1 MSMRPHEI
9 VASLRI
15 YADAMAQAAVTKASD
30 GASRARLNFGA
41 ALLLETADLV
51 LQLQTRLVK
60 QAFAYEHAE
69 AANARRWPLLQDD
82 DTDPGAAL

>member
-51 LQLQTRLVK
+51 LQLQTRLVQ
-60 QAFAYEHAE
+60 QAVAYEHGE
-69 AANARRWPLLQDD
+69 AANARRWPLLEDD
-82 DTDPGAAL
+82 DTGPGAAL

>member
-1 MSMRPHEI
+1 MRMRPHEI

-30 GASRARLNFGA
+30 TGSRARLNFGA
-41 ALLLETADLV
+41 SLLLETADLV

-60 QAFAYEHAE
+60 QAVAYEHGE
-69 AANARRWPLLQDD
+69 AANARRWPLLEDD
-82 DTDPGAAL
+82 DTDAGAAL

>member
-41 ALLLETADLV
+41 SLLLETADLV
-51 LQLQTRLVK
+51 LQLQTRLVQ
-60 QAFAYEHAE
+60 QAVAFEHGE
-69 AANARRWPLLQDD
+69 AANARRWPLLDDD

>member
-15 YADAMAQAAVTKASD
+15 YADAMAQAAATKASD
-30 GASRARLNFGA
+30 TASRARLNFGA
-41 ALLLETADLV
+41 SLLLETADLV

-60 QAFAYEHAE
+60 QAVAYEHGE
-69 AANARRWPLLQDD
+69 AANARRWPLLEDD
-82 DTDPGAAL
+82 DADPGAGL

>member
-1 MSMRPHEI
+1 MRPHEI

-41 ALLLETADLV
+41 SLLLETADLV

-60 QAFAYEHAE
+60 QAVAYEHAE
-69 AANARRWPLLQDD
+69 AANAQRWPLLEPDD
-82 DTDPGAAL
+82 NDPGAAL

>member
-1 MSMRPHEI
+1 MNMRPHEI

-15 YADAMAQAAVTKASD
+15 YADAMAQAAVTKATD

-41 ALLLETADLV
+41 SLLLETADLV

-60 QAFAYEHAE
+60 QAVAYEHAE
-69 AANARRWPLLQDD
+69 AANAQQWPLLEPDD
-82 DTDPGAAL
+82 DDPGAAL

>member
-30 GASRARLNFGA
+30 GASRSRLNFGA
-41 ALLLETADLV
+41 SLLFETADLV
-51 LQLQTRLVK
+51 LQLQTRLVQ
-60 QAFAYEHAE
+60 QAVAYEHGE
-69 AANARRWPLLQDD
+69 AANARRWPLLEDD

>member
-41 ALLLETADLV
+41 SLLLETADLV

-60 QAFAYEHAE
+60 QAVAYEHGE
-69 AANARRWPLLQDD
+69 AAGQAKWPLLEDD

>member
-15 YADAMAQAAVTKASD
+15 YADAMAQAAATKASD

-41 ALLLETADLV
+41 SLLLETADLV

-60 QAFAYEHAE
+60 QAVAYEHGE
-69 AANARRWPLLQDD
+69 AANARRWPLLEDD
-82 DTDPGAAL
+82 DADPGAAL

>member
-30 GASRARLNFGA
+30 TASRARLNFGA
-41 ALLLETADLV
+41 SLLLETADLV
-51 LQLQTRLVK
+51 LQLQTRLVQ
-60 QAFAYEHAE
+60 QAVAYEHAE
-69 AANARRWPLLQDD
+69 AANARRWPLLEDD

>member
-30 GASRARLNFGA
+30 TASRARLNFGA
-41 ALLLETADLV
+41 SLLLETADLV
-51 LQLQTRLVK
+51 LQLQTRLVQ
-60 QAFAYEHAE
+60 QAVAYEHAE
-69 AANARRWPLLQDD
+69 AANAQRWPLLEDD
-82 DTDPGAAL
+82 DADPGAAL

>member
-41 ALLLETADLV
+41 SLLLETADLV

-60 QAFAYEHAE
+60 QAVAYEHAE
-69 AANARRWPLLQDD
+69 AAHEQRWPLLDPDD
-82 DTDPGAAL
+82 NDPGAAL

>member
-30 GASRARLNFGA
+30 TASRARLNFGA
-41 ALLLETADLV
+41 SLLLETAGLV
-51 LQLQTRLVK
+51 LQLQTRLVQ
-60 QAFAYEHAE
+60 QAVAYEHGE
-69 AANARRWPLLQDD
+69 AANARRWPLLEDD

>member
-41 ALLLETADLV
+41 SLLLETADLV

-60 QAFAYEHAE
+60 QAVAHEHAE
-69 AANARRWPLLQDD
+69 AANARRWPLLEDD

>member
-15 YADAMAQAAVTKASD
+15 YADAMAQAAATKASD
-30 GASRARLNFGA
+30 TASRARLNFGA
-41 ALLLETADLV
+41 SLLLETADLV

-60 QAFAYEHAE
+60 QALAYEHGE
-69 AANARRWPLLQDD
+69 AASQAKWPLLEDD
-82 DTDPGAAL
+82 DADPGAAL

>member
-1 MSMRPHEI
+1 MRPHEI

-41 ALLLETADLV
+41 SLLLETADLV

-60 QAFAYEHAE
+60 QAVAHEHAE
-69 AANARRWPLLQDD
+69 AANARRWPLLEDD

>member
-41 ALLLETADLV
+41 SLLLETANLV
-51 LQLQTRLVK
+51 LQLQTRLVQ
-60 QAFAYEHAE
+60 QAVAYEHAE
-69 AANARRWPLLQDD
+69 AANARRWPLLEDD
-82 DTDPGAAL
+82 DAGPGAAL

>member
-30 GASRARLNFGA
+30 TASRARLNFGA
-41 ALLLETADLV
+41 SLLLETADLV

-60 QAFAYEHAE
+60 QAVAYEHGE
-69 AANARRWPLLQDD
+69 AANARRWPLLEDD

>member
-30 GASRARLNFGA
+30 TASRARLNFGA

-60 QAFAYEHAE
+60 QAVFFEHAE
-69 AANARRWPLLQDD
+69 AANAQRWPLLEDD
-82 DTDPGAAL
+82 DTDAGAAL

>member
-15 YADAMAQAAVTKASD
+15 YSDAMAQAAVTKASD
-30 GASRARLNFGA
+30 TASRARLNFGA
-41 ALLLETADLV
+41 SLLLETADLV
-51 LQLQTRLVK
+51 LQLQTRLVQ
-60 QAFAYEHAE
+60 QAVAYEHAE
-69 AANARRWPLLQDD
+69 AANARRWPLLEDD

>member
-1 MSMRPHEI
+1 MRMRPHEI

-41 ALLLETADLV
+41 SLLLETADLV
-51 LQLQTRLVK
+51 LQLQTRLVQ
-60 QAFAYEHAE
+60 QAVAYEHAE
-69 AANARRWPLLQDD
+69 AANARRWPLLEDD
-82 DTDPGAAL
+82 DNDPGAAL